1 VSEAF
6 RCSVASLARTE
17 QLAGSAS
24 TVRAFLLV
32 EAPGPWGVDAV
43 RDARLPEEVRTRLRE
58 LQRVHKV
65 RPLLIR
71 GHRSRPA
78 VSEAGGVRVFAS
90 FAHSDRPWTET
101 AVLGDLRELVDLPVE
116 DLANGTRPG
125 LTPYDGP
132 GFFVCTHGRHD
143 ACCAETGRPL
153 CRAMH
158 AAAPE
163 HAWEV
168 SHIGGDRFAANML
181 VLPHG
186 LYYGRLEPSAAA
198 DFVART
204 RAGRLD
210 LEHLRGR
217 SAYGFSVQAA
227 EIYLRKHLGRDEIAP
242 FPVLDHTR
250 QDQETRVVFDVAG
263 ARWRVRVRTDHGAR
277 RQLTCRATSESLPIA
292 HELLGIDALVA

>member
-6 RCSVASLARTE
+6 RCSAASLAQTE

-32 EAPGPWGVDAV
+32 EAPGPWGVEAV
-43 RDARLPEEVRTRLRE
+43 RDGRLPDEVKKRLGE
-58 LQRVHKV
+58 LQRVHRV

-71 GHRSRPA
+71 GHGRS
-78 VSEAGGVRVFAS
+78 SGGSGAARVFAS
-90 FAHSDRPWTET
+90 FVHTDRPWTQT
-101 AVLGDLRELVDLPVE
+101 AVLSDLHELADLPLD
-116 DLANGTRPG
+116 DLANGTPPG
-125 LTPYDGP
+125 LTPYDEP
-132 GFFVCTHGRHD
+132 LFFVCTHGRHD
-143 ACCAETGRPL
+143 ACCAELGRPL
-153 CRAMH
+153 CKAMH

-186 LYYGRLEPSAAA
+186 LYYGRVQPEDAAA
-198 DFVART
+198 FVADT

-217 SAYGFSVQAA
+217 CAYGFSVQAA
-227 EIYLRKHLGRDEIAP
+227 EIYLRKHIGRDEITP
-242 FPVLDHTR
+242 FELLDHTR
-250 QDQETRVVFDVAG
+250 HGLETRAVFGVDE
-263 ARWRVRVRTDHGAR
+263 ARWQVRVHTDHGVR
-277 RQLTCRATSESLPIA
+277 RQLTCRTASPSLPIA
-292 HELLGIDALVA
+292 HELVALDRLPG